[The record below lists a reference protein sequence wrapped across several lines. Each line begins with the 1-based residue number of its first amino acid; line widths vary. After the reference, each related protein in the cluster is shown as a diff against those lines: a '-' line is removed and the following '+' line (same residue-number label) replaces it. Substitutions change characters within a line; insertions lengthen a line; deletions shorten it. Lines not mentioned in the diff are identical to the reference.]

1 MNKKI
6 LFFIIFIII
15 ISFIGNLARKTYI
28 IYKYDKQMKEYS
40 QITNF
45 HQKYKI
51 SNNIEIETWRKDNIS
66 LYKRSSEDGTRL
78 IYKDY
83 NQNIVWIISDIQI
96 NGKEIKSATKVN
108 DLENLLGSSILYN
121 ELGAHNI
128 GQYIQ
133 LAFTSSISSQ
143 NFYGMKC
150 YEIKL
155 SDNNFTYINKNN
167 YLCTGITNNNN
178 TTILIESSFNDITD
192 ENVALPDL
200 SNFEIIENN

>member
-1 MNKKI
+1 MI
-6 LFFIIFIII
+6 FFHKNI
-15 ISFIGNLARKTYI
+15 
-28 IYKYDKQMKEYS
+28 KYNSK
-40 QITNF
+40 
-45 HQKYKI
+45 
-51 SNNIEIETWRKDNIS
+51 
-66 LYKRSSEDGTRL
+66 

-83 NQNIVWIISDIQI
+83 NQNIGWIISDIQI

-143 NFYGMKC
+143 NFYGIKC

>member
-1 MNKKI
+1 
-6 LFFIIFIII
+6 
-15 ISFIGNLARKTYI
+15 
-28 IYKYDKQMKEYS
+28 MKEYS

-83 NQNIVWIISDIQI
+83 NQNIGWIISDIQI

-143 NFYGMKC
+143 NFYGIKC

-167 YLCTGITNNNN
+167 YLCTGIKNNNN

>member
-28 IYKYDKQMKEYS
+28 IYKYDKQMKAYS

-83 NQNIVWIISDIQI
+83 NQNIGWIISDIQI

-143 NFYGMKC
+143 NFYGIKC